1 VLRRVVACLMYV
13 PLAGAIWSGYEL
25 LAPDDENR
33 TYYRIVLALS
43 TLAFL
48 LMLQTFFRPSST
60 LPYSEGRKER
70 SRILTP
76 AIAAFMVA
84 AAVFLRL
91 HHSVLNAI
99 LAGALVLVLGTAV
112 NYALFKAQARR
123 GSEQR

>member
-1 VLRRVVACLMYV
+1 VLRRVVAWLMYV
-13 PLAGAIWSGYEL
+13 PLAGAIWAGYEL

-33 TYYRIVLALS
+33 TYYRIVLATS
-43 TLAFL
+43 TLTFL
-48 LMLQTFFRPSST
+48 LMLQTFFRPSSS

-76 AIAAFMVA
+76 LIAAFMVT
-84 AAVFLRL
+84 AAVFLRF

-99 LAGALVLVLGTAV
+99 LAGAVVLVLGTAV

-123 GSEQR
+123 G

>member
-1 VLRRVVACLMYV
+1 MYV
-13 PLAGAIWSGYEL
+13 PLAGAIWAGYEL

-33 TYYRIVLALS
+33 TYYRIVLATS
-43 TLAFL
+43 TLTFL
-48 LMLQTFFRPSST
+48 LMLQTFFRPSSS

-76 AIAAFMVA
+76 VIAAFMVT
-84 AAVFLRL
+84 AAVFLMF

-99 LAGALVLVLGTAV
+99 LAGAVILVLGTAV

-123 GSEQR
+123 G